1 MKYMITF
8 PLPKD
13 TFKETMARFLDN
25 GGLPPAGVTM
35 LGRWHS
41 LSTSESFVLAETDDP
56 TGVYRWL
63 ASWSDLLD
71 FRVIPVIEDTDAE
84 PILRELKP

>member
-1 MKYMITF
+1 MITF
-8 PLPKD
+8 PLQKD

-25 GGLPPAGVTM
+25 GGLPPDGVTM
-35 LGRWHS
+35 LGRWHG
-41 LSTSESFVLAETDDP
+41 LSSSEAFVLAETDDP
-56 TGVYRWL
+56 KGVYRWL

-71 FRVIPVIEDTDAE
+71 FKVIPVIEDADAE